1 MTTQT
6 AKQTTKQT
14 STSVTQATSPNLFQ
28 NFLDSD
34 FFYHFKRNKVAIVSF
49 ILFVILAILSTFAAF
64 IAPFDPYDLQILDIM
79 DSELPPIW
87 QEGSDSRFFL
97 GTDDQGRDLWST
109 ILYGMR
115 VSLLIGLL
123 AVLLQAVIGI
133 TIGLVSGYFG
143 GKIDSVLMRIA
154 DVQLSFSTLMI
165 AIIILAIVQSA
176 FGNDA
181 FNKWAMVILI
191 LIIGLAEWPQIARTV
206 RSSVLAEKEKEYV
219 DAAQVMGFGSMR
231 IMFKHILPN
240 CLSPIFVISTVQIAN
255 AIITEASLSFL
266 GLGMPVTEPS
276 LGSLISTGKQYLF
289 SGSWWITLIP
299 GAFLV
304 VLVIVINLIGDFL
317 RDTFNPKLYKD

>member
-1 MTTQT
+1 MSLSNNNSALQRF
-6 AKQTTKQT
+6 KE
-14 STSVTQATSPNLFQ
+14 
-28 NFLDSD
+28 SD
-34 FFYHFKRNKVAIVSF
+34 FYYHFKRDKVAIISF
-49 ILFVILAILSTFAAF
+49 ILFFILVVLATFSPI
-64 IAPFDPYDLQILDIM
+64 IAPFDPYDLTHLDIM
-79 DSELPPIW
+79 DSEIPPFW
-87 QEGSDSRFFL
+87 EDGADPRFIL

-133 TIGLVSGYFG
+133 TIGLVSGYVG
-143 GKIDSVLMRIA
+143 GKTDSFLMRIA
-154 DVQLSFSTLMI
+154 DVQLSFSTLMV

-176 FGNDA
+176 FGSDA
-181 FNKWAMVILI
+181 FNQWAMVILI

-206 RSSVLAEKEKEYV
+206 RASVLAEKEKEYV
-219 DAAQVMGFGSMR
+219 DAAKVMGFGPIR

-276 LGSLISTGKQYLF
+276 LGSLISIGKQYLF

-299 GAFLV
+299 GGFLV
-304 VLVIVINLIGDFL
+304 VLVIVINLLGDFL

>member
-1 MTTQT
+1 M
-6 AKQTTKQT
+6 
-14 STSVTQATSPNLFQ
+14 SSPNNTFEKSNSSLSSVSKVSRFQ
-28 NFLDSD
+28 RFLASD
-34 FFYHFKRNKVAIVSF
+34 FYYHFKRDKVAVISS
-49 ILFVILAILSTFAAF
+49 ILFLILVILALFAPW
-64 IAPFDPYDLQILDIM
+64 IAPYDPYDLKILDIM
-79 DSELPPIW
+79 DSELPPMW
-87 QEGSDSRFFL
+87 QPGADDRFLL

-115 VSLLIGLL
+115 VSLMIGIL
-123 AVLLQAVIGI
+123 AVLLQALIGI
-133 TIGLVSGYFG
+133 SIGLISGYVG
-143 GKIDSVLMRIA
+143 GKTDSFLMRIA
-154 DVQLSFSTLMI
+154 DVQLSFSTLMV

-176 FGNDA
+176 FGSDA
-181 FNKWAMVILI
+181 FNQWAMVILI

-219 DAAQVMGFGSMR
+219 DAAKVMGFSPLK

-276 LGSLISTGKQYLF
+276 LGSLISVGKQYLF

-299 GAFLV
+299 GAFLIL
-304 VLVIVINLIGDFL
+304 LVIVINLLGDFL

>member
-1 MTTQT
+1 MNQDI
-6 AKQTTKQT
+6 
-14 STSVTQATSPNLFQ
+14 TSPSTPSPLSLMQ
-28 NFLDSD
+28 RFLDSD
-34 FFYHFKRNKVAIVSF
+34 FFYHYKRDNIAIVSSIVFF
-49 ILFVILAILSTFAAF
+49 ILVALALFSPLV
-64 IAPFDPYDLQILDIM
+64 APYNPYDLSILDIM
-79 DSELPPIW
+79 DSELPPVW

-115 VSLLIGLL
+115 VSLLIGIL
-123 AVLLQAVIGI
+123 AVLLQGVIGI
-133 TIGLVSGYFG
+133 TVGLVSGYVG
-143 GKIDSVLMRIA
+143 GRTDSILMRIA
-154 DVQLSFSTLMI
+154 DVQLSFSTLMV

-176 FGNDA
+176 FGSDA
-181 FNKWAMVILI
+181 FNQWAMVILI

-219 DAAQVMGFGSMR
+219 DAAKVMGFGSVR

-276 LGSLISTGKQYLF
+276 LGSLISIGKQYLF

-299 GAFLV
+299 GAFLIT
-304 VLVIVINLIGDFL
+304 LVIVINLLGDFL
-317 RDTFNPKLYKD
+317 RDTFNPKLYKG

>member
-1 MTTQT
+1 MD
-6 AKQTTKQT
+6 ATKT
-14 STSVTQATSPNLFQ
+14 STNIAPKSAFTR
-28 NFLDSD
+28 FLESD
-34 FFYHFKRNKVAIVSF
+34 FFYHYKRDKVAIVSSIIF
-49 ILFVILAILSTFAAF
+49 LILVILAVFSPL
-64 IAPFDPYDLQILDIM
+64 IAPYDPYNLQILDIM
-79 DSELPPIW
+79 DSELPPVW
-87 QEGSDSRFFL
+87 QQGADDRFLL

-115 VSLLIGLL
+115 VSLMIGIL

-133 TIGLVSGYFG
+133 TIGLISGYVG
-143 GKIDSVLMRIA
+143 GKTDSVLMRIA
-154 DVQLSFSTLMI
+154 DVQLSFSTLMV

-176 FGNDA
+176 FGGEA
-181 FNKWAMVILI
+181 FNQWAMVILI

-219 DAAQVMGFGSMR
+219 DAAKVMGFSPLR

-276 LGSLISTGKQYLF
+276 LGSLISVGKQYLF

-299 GAFLV
+299 GGFLII
-304 VLVIVINLIGDFL
+304 LVIVINLLGDFL

>member
-1 MTTQT
+1 M
-6 AKQTTKQT
+6 K
-14 STSVTQATSPNLFQ
+14 STDPALNETIVVTPKSRLKR
-28 NFLDSD
+28 FLESD
-34 FFYHFKRNKVAIVSF
+34 FFYHYKRDKVAVISSIIF
-49 ILFVILAILSTFAAF
+49 LILVILAAFSPF
-64 IAPFDPYDLQILDIM
+64 IAPFDPYDLRTLDIM

-87 QEGSDSRFFL
+87 ELGSDERFLL

-115 VSLLIGLL
+115 VSLMIGIL

-133 TIGLVSGYFG
+133 SIGLISGYVG
-143 GKIDSVLMRIA
+143 GKTDSILMRIA
-154 DVQLSFSTLMI
+154 DVQLSFSTLMV

-176 FGNDA
+176 FGSDA
-181 FNKWAMVILI
+181 FNQWAMVILI

-219 DAAQVMGFGSMR
+219 DAAKVMGFSSIR

-276 LGSLISTGKQYLF
+276 LGSLISVGKQYLF

-299 GAFLV
+299 GGFLI
-304 VLVIVINLIGDFL
+304 VLVIVINLLGDFL

>member
-1 MTTQT
+1 MNNTN
-6 AKQTTKQT
+6 
-14 STSVTQATSPNLFQ
+14 SLFRQ
-28 NFLDSD
+28 FLDSD
-34 FFYHFKRNKVAIVSF
+34 FFYYFKHDKVAI
-49 ILFVILAILSTFAAF
+49 ISTIIFFAFLIMSAF
-64 IAPFDPYDLQILDIM
+64 APIIAPFDPYDLTLLDIM
-79 DSELPPIW
+79 DSEIPPVW
-87 QEGSDSRFFL
+87 QENSDPRFLL

-115 VSLLIGLL
+115 VSLLIGIL
-123 AVLLQAVIGI
+123 AVVLQGIIGI
-133 TIGLVSGYFG
+133 TIGLVSGYYG
-143 GKIDSVLMRIA
+143 GKIDSLLMRIA
-154 DVQLSFSTLMI
+154 DVQLSFSTLMV
-165 AIIILAIVQSA
+165 AIIILAVVQTA
-176 FGNDA
+176 FGSAA
-181 FNKWAMVILI
+181 FNQWAMIILI

-219 DAAQVMGFGSMR
+219 DAAKVMGFGSLR

-276 LGSLISTGKQYLF
+276 LGSLISIGKQYLF

-299 GAFLV
+299 GGFLI
-304 VLVIVINLIGDFL
+304 VLVIVMNLLGDFL

>member
-1 MTTQT
+1 MNTTESI
-6 AKQTTKQT
+6 TTHEMLPK
-14 STSVTQATSPNLFQ
+14 SRFKRFVE
-28 NFLDSD
+28 SD
-34 FFYHFKRNKVAIVSF
+34 FFYHFKRDKIAVISSIIF
-49 ILFVILAILSTFAAF
+49 LILLILAVFSPF
-64 IAPFDPYDLQILDIM
+64 IAPFDPYDLQTLDIM

-87 QEGSDSRFFL
+87 ELGADDRFLL

-115 VSLLIGLL
+115 VSLMIGIL

-133 TIGLVSGYFG
+133 SIGLISGYVG
-143 GKIDSVLMRIA
+143 GRTDNILMRIA
-154 DVQLSFSTLMI
+154 DVQLSFSTLMV

-176 FGNDA
+176 FGSDA
-181 FNKWAMVILI
+181 FNQWAMVILI

-219 DAAQVMGFGSMR
+219 DAAKVMGFSSIR

-299 GAFLV
+299 GAFLI
-304 VLVIVINLIGDFL
+304 VLVIVINLLGDFL

>member
-1 MTTQT
+1 MD
-6 AKQTTKQT
+6 
-14 STSVTQATSPNLFQ
+14 ATRSLFQ
-28 NFLDSD
+28 RFVDSD
-34 FFYHFKRNKVAIVSF
+34 FFYHFKRDKIAIFSSIIFF
-49 ILFVILAILSTFAAF
+49 IFIIFAF
-64 IAPFDPYDLQILDIM
+64 FSPLIAPFDPYDLKILDIM
-79 DSELPPIW
+79 DSELPPLW
-87 QEGSDSRFFL
+87 QQGGDSRFLL

-115 VSLLIGLL
+115 VSLLIGIL
-123 AVLLQAVIGI
+123 AVLLQGVIGI
-133 TIGLVSGYFG
+133 TVGLVSGYVG
-143 GKIDSVLMRIA
+143 GRTDSILMRIA
-154 DVQLSFSTLMI
+154 DVQLSFSTLMV

-176 FGNDA
+176 FGSAA
-181 FNKWAMVILI
+181 FNQWAMIILI

-219 DAAQVMGFGSMR
+219 DAAKVMGFGSIR

-276 LGSLISTGKQYLF
+276 LGSLISIGKQYLF

-299 GAFLV
+299 GGFLI
-304 VLVIVINLIGDFL
+304 VLVIVINLLGDFL

>member
-1 MTTQT
+1 MSQ
-6 AKQTTKQT
+6 
-14 STSVTQATSPNLFQ
+14 SPPITLFQ
-28 NFLDSD
+28 KFFESD
-34 FFYHFKRNKVAIVSF
+34 FFYYFKRDKVAVVSTLIF
-49 ILFVILAILSTFAAF
+49 FALLLMAAF
-64 IAPFDPYDLQILDIM
+64 APLVAPFNPYDLTLLDIM
-79 DSELPPIW
+79 DSEIPPVW
-87 QEGSDSRFFL
+87 QDNSDPRFFL

-115 VSLLIGLL
+115 VSLLIGIL
-123 AVLLQAVIGI
+123 AVLLQGVIGI
-133 TIGLVSGYFG
+133 TVGLVSGYIG
-143 GKIDSVLMRIA
+143 GKTDSILMRIA
-154 DVQLSFSTLMI
+154 DVQLSFSTLMV

-176 FGNDA
+176 FGSAA
-181 FNKWAMVILI
+181 FNQWAMLILI

-219 DAAQVMGFGSMR
+219 DAAKVMGFGSIR

-299 GAFLV
+299 GGFLI
-304 VLVIVINLIGDFL
+304 VLVIVINLLGDFL

>member
-1 MTTQT
+1 MD
-6 AKQTTKQT
+6 A
-14 STSVTQATSPNLFQ
+14 ATSLFQ
-28 NFLDSD
+28 RFLDSD
-34 FFYHFKRNKVAIVSF
+34 FFYHFKRDKIAIISSIIFF
-49 ILFVILAILSTFAAF
+49 IFIIFAF
-64 IAPFDPYDLQILDIM
+64 FSPLIAPFDPYDLKILDIM
-79 DSELPPIW
+79 DSELPPVW
-87 QEGSDSRFFL
+87 QQGSDSRFLL

-115 VSLLIGLL
+115 VSLMIGIL
-123 AVLLQAVIGI
+123 AVLLQGVIGI
-133 TIGLVSGYFG
+133 TVGLVSGYVG
-143 GKIDSVLMRIA
+143 GRTDSILMRIA
-154 DVQLSFSTLMI
+154 DVQLSFSTLMV

-176 FGNDA
+176 FGSAA
-181 FNKWAMVILI
+181 FNQWAMLILI

-219 DAAQVMGFGSMR
+219 DAAKVMGFGSIR

-276 LGSLISTGKQYLF
+276 LGSLISIGKQYLF

-299 GAFLV
+299 GGFLI
-304 VLVIVINLIGDFL
+304 VLVIVINLLGDFL

>member
-1 MTTQT
+1 MNTIKATATT
-6 AKQTTKQT
+6 AELKPK
-14 STSVTQATSPNLFQ
+14 STLQRFMA
-28 NFLDSD
+28 SD
-34 FFYHFKRNKVAIVSF
+34 FFYHYKRDKLAIFSSIVF
-49 ILFVILAILSTFAAF
+49 LILVILAAF
-64 IAPFDPYDLQILDIM
+64 SPLIAPFDPYNLQILDIM
-79 DSELPPIW
+79 DSELPPVW
-87 QEGSDSRFFL
+87 QDGADERFLL

-115 VSLLIGLL
+115 VSLMIGIL

-133 TIGLVSGYFG
+133 TIGLISGYVG
-143 GKIDSVLMRIA
+143 GRTDNILMRIA
-154 DVQLSFSTLMI
+154 DVQLSFSTLMV

-176 FGNDA
+176 FGSAA
-181 FNKWAMVILI
+181 FNQWAMVILI

-219 DAAQVMGFGSMR
+219 DAAKVMGFSSIR

-299 GAFLV
+299 GGFLII
-304 VLVIVINLIGDFL
+304 LVIVINLLGDFL
-317 RDTFNPKLYKD
+317 RDTFNPKLYKE

>member
-1 MTTQT
+1 M
-6 AKQTTKQT
+6 ASAPANESV
-14 STSVTQATSPNLFQ
+14 STSWFQ
-28 NFLDSD
+28 QLLDSD
-34 FFYHFKRNKVAIVSF
+34 FYYHFKRDKLAIISAIIFF
-49 ILFVILAILSTFAAF
+49 ILVVLAVFSPL
-64 IAPFDPYDLQILDIM
+64 IAPYDPYNLQILDIM
-79 DSELPPIW
+79 DAEMPPSW
-87 QEGSDSRFFL
+87 QQGGDPRFLL

-115 VSLLIGLL
+115 VSLLIGIL
-123 AVLLQAVIGI
+123 AVLLQALIGI
-133 TIGLVSGYFG
+133 TIGLVSGYIG
-143 GKIDSVLMRIA
+143 GRLDNFLMRIA
-154 DVQLSFSTLMI
+154 DVQLSFSTLMV

-176 FGNDA
+176 FGSDA
-181 FNKWAMVILI
+181 FNQWAMVILI

-219 DAAQVMGFGSMR
+219 DAAKVMGFSSMR

-276 LGSLISTGKQYLF
+276 LGSLISIGKQYLF

-299 GAFLV
+299 GAFLIL
-304 VLVIVINLIGDFL
+304 LVIVINLLGDFL

>member
-1 MTTQT
+1 MNSVDNTNSPAPIIKSKT
-6 AKQTTKQT
+6 ALKRF
-14 STSVTQATSPNLFQ
+14 SE
-28 NFLDSD
+28 SD
-34 FFYHFKRNKVAIVSF
+34 FFYNFKHDKVAIISSIIF
-49 ILFVILAILSTFAAF
+49 LIFVIMAVFAPF
-64 IAPFDPYDLQILDIM
+64 IAPFDPYNLQILDIM
-79 DSELPPIW
+79 DSELPPVW
-87 QEGSDSRFFL
+87 QTGADERFLL

-115 VSLLIGLL
+115 VSLMIGIL
-123 AVLLQAVIGI
+123 AVLLQALIGI
-133 TIGLVSGYFG
+133 TIGLISGYVG
-143 GKIDSVLMRIA
+143 GKTDSILMRIA
-154 DVQLSFSTLMI
+154 DVQLSFSTLMV

-176 FGNDA
+176 FGSDA
-181 FNKWAMVILI
+181 FNQWAMLILI

-219 DAAQVMGFGSMR
+219 DVAKVMGFSPII

-276 LGSLISTGKQYLF
+276 LGSLISIGKQYLF

-299 GAFLV
+299 GAFLIL
-304 VLVIVINLIGDFL
+304 LVIIINLLGDFL